1 MELPVDGMT
10 CAGCASSVTRALE
23 ALDGVE
29 EATVSLATRTA
40 TVTADERAS
49 EADLRL
55 AVEAAGYAVPT
66 GERSD
71 EAVHLDALLR
81 VAVPLTVMAAVLG
94 MAPGIPT
101 GLSRWGAAAAAL
113 PVVVWAGRGIHRRA
127 FMAVRHRAAPMDV
140 LISMGSLAAL
150 GWSLAALAL
159 DDAHAYFET
168 AAIIVTLVLVGRR
181 LEAGARRASG
191 GALRALLALAPTT
204 ARLPDGTE
212 VPASELEVGAR
223 HVVRPGE
230 RLPTDGR
237 VVEGSGAIDRSMI
250 TGEPT
255 PVEVGPGDEVA
266 GGTVNSTGVLT
277 VEATQP
283 AAESTLA
290 RLTRTVAE
298 AQATRAPVQR
308 LVDRVTG
315 VFVPGVLLLALATLV
330 VRLLLGGPVDDTVTA
345 TIAVLIIACPCAL
358 GLATPTA
365 LQVGTGRAAQLGV
378 LLRSAD
384 VLESAREVSAVVL
397 DKTGTVTEGRMR
409 VVATTAVDGV
419 DPVEVLH
426 LAAGVEAHSEHP
438 IGRAI
443 AEAVEEPPAA
453 FGVEA
458 RPGYGIVGMVDDR
471 PVEVGRPSWPLPA
484 ELAAATGEADDAGH
498 TAVQVTVNSRVVAV
512 VAVAD
517 TVRPEAADAVA
528 ALRALGL
535 EVVLLTGDTEAAAHR
550 VSTEVGISR
559 VLAGVRPE
567 GKVEALETLRS
578 STGSVAMVGDGLND
592 TPALA
597 AAELG
602 IAIGG
607 GTDAASAAAGI
618 TLLSDDLRAVPDAID
633 LARRTVATIRLNL
646 VWAFA
651 YNVAALPLAVS
662 GTLAPPVAAA
672 AMTASSL
679 FVVGNSLRLRNITGR
694 HG

>member
-81 VAVPLTVMAAVLG
+81 VAVPLTVLAAVLG

-101 GLSRWGAAAAAL
+101 GLSRWGAAATAL

-204 ARLPDGTE
+204 ARLSDGTE
-212 VPASELEVGAR
+212 VPASELEVGTR

-237 VVEGSGAIDRSMI
+237 VVEGRGAIDRSMI

-277 VEATQP
+277 V
-283 AAESTLA
+283 
-290 RLTRTVAE
+290 
-298 AQATRAPVQR
+298 
-308 LVDRVTG
+308 
-315 VFVPGVLLLALATLV
+315 
-330 VRLLLGGPVDDTVTA
+330 LLLGGPVDDTVTA

-672 AMTASSL
+672 AMAASSL